1 MTVAVCSRLFPY
13 GRMATVAR
21 AALRECV
28 DAFTPRPLAAAF
40 QIVDHATPG
49 RIAAH
54 QGVDLIQ
61 KRSPI
66 RRSQPQGS
74 EWRSGQTSSGDPLDS
89 DIA

>member
-28 DAFTPRPLAAAF
+28 DAFTSLPLAAAF

-54 QGVDLIQ
+54 QGVDLITDERLYRGRESATTAQ
-61 KRSPI
+61 RSERPH
-66 RRSQPQGS
+66 P
-74 EWRSGQTSSGDPLDS
+74 
-89 DIA
+89 